1 MLNHSRRR
9 VVFASLVAL
18 GASVMAFAG
27 PQLVSAAPTCSISWV
42 APVSGQW
49 TEPLMWNQNRVPDST
64 DNACIQVA
72 GTYTVTLGS
81 DQTIAS
87 LQIGGATGTQ
97 TLLLNGT
104 PGWEAHPNV
113 TSEILIGS
121 NAVVTLTSS
130 GGSSTATL
138 GSWTSVITNAGTINS
153 LPGTGGSRAI
163 NGDLD
168 NTGDINVSAN
178 TAYVNGPHT
187 FTNHSTLDL
196 TAQFS
201 VFSSTSFT
209 NAAGGSV
216 NATGA
221 GELNEGSGTFTQG
234 AGITTG
240 NPVQI
245 DSGATLNFTGSGA
258 SAFSVYTSA
267 RLKGTSVA
275 GQTVYVRE
283 GAPYSEARYIDG
295 FTNGGVITLSST
307 VGADNAALVPDV
319 DGSTIHNTGTI
330 NVLPGTGGGRILA
343 GNIDNTG
350 DINVSANS
358 QYVYGPSTFTNKG
371 TLDLTAQLS
380 VFSSTNFT
388 NAAGGSVNAT
398 GVGEL
403 NESSGTFTQ
412 GAGVTTG
419 NPVQIDS
426 SAILNFT
433 GSGSSTFSVY
443 GTAKLKGTSVPGQ
456 TIYVREGAPYSD
468 ARFIDGFTNGGVI
481 TLSSTVGADNAALE
495 PDVSGGTIHN
505 TGTINVLPGTGGGRI
520 LAGNIDNSGH
530 VNVSVYTQ
538 YVYGPATFTNRGVL
552 SLSAQLAVF
561 DSASFAN
568 AAAGTLQINIASGSN
583 YGKLDANTPVTLAG
597 TLATITSYSP
607 AAGATFTAMT
617 FPSRT
622 GSFTSTSFA
631 GGTNYTVNQHAGDV
645 QLVAQASSA
654 VRKPDGWIRI
664 APSGAYVGNNIY
676 NTTAKN
682 QSKSKSSARNTT
694 VTFDLNVQNDG
705 SAADS
710 FKVSGLASKAGY
722 TVTYMSGATDITS
735 AVVAGTYTT
744 ASLAPGQSAVV
755 TVKVAVNS
763 NAAAGSKVARVVT
776 ITSVGAPTK
785 KDAVKFIVKR
795 S

>member
-1 MLNHSRRR
+1 MSGLSRRR
-9 VVFASLVAL
+9 AALASFAFLA
-18 GASVMAFAG
+18 ASVMAFAG
-27 PQLVSAAPTCSISWV
+27 PKLVAATPTCSISWS
-42 APVSGQW
+42 APISGSW
-49 TEPLMWNQNRVPDST
+49 TEPLMWNQNRVPGTT
-64 DNACIQVA
+64 DNVCIQVA

-81 DQTIAS
+81 DQTVAS
-87 LQIGGATGTQ
+87 LQIGAASGTQ
-97 TLLLNGT
+97 TLLQNGT
-104 PGWEAHPNV
+104 PGWEAHTNV
-113 TSEILIGS
+113 TSEILIGA

-130 GGSSTATL
+130 GGSAPATL
-138 GSWTSVITNAGTINS
+138 GSWTSVIANAGTINS
-153 LPGTGGSRAI
+153 LPGTGGNRII

-168 NTGDINVSAN
+168 NTGDVNISAA
-178 TAYVNGPHT
+178 TQYINGPHT
-187 FTNHSTLDL
+187 FTNHSTVDL

-216 NATGA
+216 NATGS
-221 GELNEGSGTFTQG
+221 GELNESTGTFTQG

-245 DSGATLNFTGSGA
+245 DSGATVNFTGSGA
-258 SAFSVYTSA
+258 STFVVNGIGK
-267 RLKGTSVA
+267 LKGTTVA
-275 GQTVYVRE
+275 GQTIYVRE

-295 FTNGGVITLSST
+295 FTNGGVITLSSI

-350 DINVSANS
+350 DINISANS
-358 QYVYGPSTFTNKG
+358 QYVYGPATFTNKG

-380 VFSSTNFT
+380 VFDSTNFT

-403 NESSGTFTQ
+403 NVSGGTFTQ
-412 GAGVTTG
+412 AAGVTTG

-426 SAILNFT
+426 SATLNFT

-443 GTAKLKGTSVPGQ
+443 GIAKLKGTSVPGQ
-456 TIYVREGAPYSD
+456 AVYVREGAPYSD

-495 PDVSGGTIHN
+495 ADVSGGTMHN
-505 TGTINVLPGTGGGRI
+505 TGTINVLPGTGGNRI

-530 VNVSVYTQ
+530 VNINVYTQ
-538 YVYGPATFTNRGVL
+538 FVYGPATFTNRGTL
-552 SLSAQLAVF
+552 NLSAQVAVF
-561 DSASFAN
+561 DGASFAN

-583 YGKLDANTPVTLAG
+583 YGRLDANTPVTLAG
-597 TLATITSYSP
+597 TLATNTSYSP
-607 AAGATFTAMT
+607 AAGTTFTAMT

-622 GSFTSTSFA
+622 GSFTATSFA
-631 GGTNYTVNQHAGDV
+631 GGTNYTVNHHAGDV
-645 QLVAQASSA
+645 QLVAQSSSA

-664 APSGAYVGNNIY
+664 APSGAYVGNNVY

-694 VTFDLNVQNDG
+694 VIFDINIQNDG
-705 SAADS
+705 NAADS

-722 TVTYMSGATDITS
+722 TVQYLSGATDIT
-735 AVVAGTYTT
+735 AQVGAGTYTT
-744 ASLAPGQSAVV
+744 ASLGAGQSAVIS
-755 TVKVAVNS
+755 VKVTVNS

-776 ITSVGAPTK
+776 LSSVGQAAK